1 MAQGAI
7 KSKPA
12 ASTAKSSRRQNVLG
26 PKKGARTIAPR
37 KQVLV
42 RNAKMTKV
50 CFTSF
55 SFLSLCIKASADK
68 KQKHSAGLTAMTE
81 RTLGAKA
88 GHLELL
94 KGGKKNKDGKDG
106 KDVKGKPVQAQKG
119 GSKKFG

>member
-1 MAQGAI
+1 MAQGTVKG
-7 KSKPA
+7 KSTAP
-12 ASTAKSSRRQNVLG
+12 TAKSSGRRQTALG

-42 RNAKMTKV
+42 RNAKMTK
-50 CFTSF
+50 
-55 SFLSLCIKASADK
+55 
-68 KQKHSAGLTAMTE
+68 KHSAGLTAMTE

-94 KGGKKNKDGKDG
+94 KGGKKNKDTKEGEG
-106 KDVKGKPVQAQKG
+106 PEVLKG

>member
-1 MAQGAI
+1 MAQGTV
-7 KSKPA
+7 KPKKLTTA
-12 ASTAKSSRRQNVLG
+12 TAKSSARRPTALG

-42 RNAKMTKV
+42 RNAKMTK
-50 CFTSF
+50 
-55 SFLSLCIKASADK
+55 
-68 KQKHSAGLTAMTE
+68 KHSAGLTAMTE

-94 KGGKKNKDGKDG
+94 RGGKKNTDGKDS
-106 KDVKGKPVQAQKG
+106 KGTTVEAKKG

>member
-7 KSKPA
+7 KGKSTAP
-12 ASTAKSSRRQNVLG
+12 TAKSTGRRQTALG

-42 RNAKMTKV
+42 RNAKMTKMGQLTDV
-50 CFTSF
+50 
-55 SFLSLCIKASADK
+55 LKLK
-68 KQKHSAGLTAMTE
+68 KHSAGLTAMTE

-94 KGGKKNKDGKDG
+94 KGGKKNKDTKEGEL
-106 KDVKGKPVQAQKG
+106 PKG

>member
-1 MAQGAI
+1 MAQGTL
-7 KSKPA
+7 KSKKLTTA
-12 ASTAKSSRRQNVLG
+12 TAKSSGRRPTVLG

-42 RNAKMTKV
+42 RNKGMMKV
-50 CFTSF
+50 
-55 SFLSLCIKASADK
+55 LLICIGMIGRVGADLE
-68 KQKHSAGLTAMTE
+68 QKHSAGLTAMTE

-94 KGGKKNKDGKDG
+94 KGGKKNKDAKDG
-106 KDVKGKPVQAQKG
+106 KDKKGKEVEIKKG